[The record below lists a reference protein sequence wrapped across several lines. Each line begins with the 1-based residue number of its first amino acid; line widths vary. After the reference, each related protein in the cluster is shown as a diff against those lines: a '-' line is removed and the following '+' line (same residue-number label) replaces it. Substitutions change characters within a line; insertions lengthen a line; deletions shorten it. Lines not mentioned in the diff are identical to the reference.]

1 MVVSLTLAI
10 WAVCGVAVA
19 VALAEDAVGTGA
31 GARAFQKCFACHS
44 LDPRET
50 NLPGPNLHKLFGRVA
65 GTLPGFEYSEAMVT
79 AGQRKGLVWDE
90 RSLDQYLSEPDSL
103 VPGTLM
109 SPVSVQD
116 PVERKMLI
124 EYLRRATE

>member
-1 MVVSLTLAI
+1 
-10 WAVCGVAVA
+10 VAV
-19 VALAEDAVGTGA
+19 VLAAGATETGA

-79 AGQRKGLVWDE
+79 AGRRMGLVWDE
-90 RSLDQYLSEPDSL
+90 HSLDQYLADPEYL

-109 SPVSVQD
+109 ALVSIKE
-116 PVERKMLI
+116 PEERKVLI
-124 EYLRRATE
+124 EYLKHAAE